1 MAEEGVLDK
10 FCGSRFWDA
19 NLTWNT
25 DTPQFTPC
33 FERTVLVW
41 IPCGFLWLFAPLE
54 THYVLQSADRLI
66 PWSWLNISK
75 LVVSAAL
82 MILQCLDFF
91 YAVHK
96 SVIGDDVY
104 GVDFLTPA
112 IIFFSVLLQL
122 VFVLVEKRRGIQS
135 SGYLMLFWL
144 LLLIFGISE
153 YYTYF
158 LDVSEEAAE
167 TDNFMFSTYMVYFPL
182 VIIMLFLNAFAD
194 ATPKYINFPR
204 GEKPCPETEASFL
217 SRITF
222 SWLDKLIWKG
232 YRQPLEQSQL
242 WDLTY
247 ENASSRIVRK
257 WDKNWRKTT
266 AKAYKKGESHTSAKY
281 TNDSAHV
288 EISGT
293 AGNKEHYLSILPTI
307 VRTFGPTFFF
317 GGILKLFHD
326 ILQFV
331 SPQILSALITY
342 IESDKEEESEPV
354 WRGYF
359 YAFLM
364 LICAQVQSFLLAQY
378 FMKMFIVGLQIRT
391 GVISA
396 VYRKALKISSSAR
409 KESTVGEIVNLMS
422 VDAQRFMDLTTYVN
436 MLWSAPMQIALALYF
451 LWDLLGPSVLSGLA
465 VMIILI
471 PVNGVMA
478 NRTKQ
483 LQIKQMKNKD
493 HRVKLMN
500 EILNGIKV
508 LKLYAWEPSFEDQ
521 VLSVRN
527 KEIKI
532 LKQTA
537 YLTAGTSF
545 IWTCTPFLVSLAT
558 FATYVSLSSENVLD
572 AQKAFVSLTLFNLL
586 RFPISMLPMLISS
599 LVQASVSLKR
609 MNKFMNADELDPNCV
624 SKENTESFPVVMEN
638 GTFAWGHDEEDGQ
651 PVLKGI
657 NLRVSE
663 GSLLAVVGTVGAG
676 KSSLLSAI
684 LGEMEKQSGRI
695 NVKGQI
701 AYASQQ
707 AWIQNATLEANI
719 TFGQS
724 HEPSWYTSCVQAC
737 ALQPDLDILPGGD
750 QTEIGEKGINLSGG
764 QKQRV
769 SLARAVYAN
778 ADIYL
783 LDDPLSAVDS
793 HVGRHIFE
801 NVIGPQGLLKKK
813 TRILVTHG
821 LTYLPVVDNIIV
833 LKNGVVTE
841 QGTYKQLMERKGEFQ
856 EFLLQYLSEAEEED
870 DSLEGLEDIKNQL
883 ESSLGREVVERQIR
897 HKRASESE
905 SISEQ
910 DMNKDNKSGVLRRR
924 GSKKISES
932 EKGKLASDT
941 VATKDKKIGEK
952 LIETEKAETGKVQM
966 SVYKYYIKAIGIIPA
981 LLTILSYT
989 ASNGCTVGSSIWLS
1003 RWAEE
1008 PLEPDGSLD
1017 TQKRDMYLG
1026 VYGALG
1032 ICQALSI
1039 LCGAFSLSFGALDA
1053 SAKLHADIL
1062 CSVMH
1067 LPMQFFDTNPIGR
1080 LVNRFGKDVDTL
1092 DSVLPWTL
1100 RSWLMCF
1107 FTVLST
1113 FIVIIYSTPIFI
1125 AVLIPTLIIYYFVQ
1139 VLYVATSRQLKRIE
1153 SVSRSP
1159 IYSHFQ
1165 ESIQGAST
1173 IRAYGKC
1180 EEFITESEKRVDF
1193 NQVSYYPS
1201 VMVNRW
1207 LAVRLEFIGNILTFS
1222 AALFAVMSRGTIS
1235 GGIVGLSVSY
1245 ALSVTQALNW
1255 LVRMTSD
1262 VETNIVAVER
1272 IKEYTET
1279 EQEAPWEI
1287 QGNKPHKDWP
1297 EEGVVEFSKYSTRYR
1312 EGLELVIRDI
1322 DCRISGGEKVGI
1334 VGRTGAGKSSMTLAL
1349 FRIIEAA
1356 SGHISIDNV
1365 NVSKIGLHD
1374 LRQRLTIIPQD
1385 PVLFSGK
1392 LRMNLDPFN
1401 KYDDSKIWSA
1411 LEHAH
1416 LKEFVSGL
1424 TSGLQY
1430 EVAEGGENLSVGQR
1444 QLVCLARALLRKTRV
1459 LILDEATA
1467 AVDLETDDLIQQTIR
1482 KEFSDCTVITIA
1494 HRLNTIMDSSRVI
1507 VLDKGEIKEF
1517 DTPTTLLKNKNSLF
1531 YGMAKDAGLI

>member
-1 MAEEGVLDK
+1 MAEEGALDK
-10 FCGSRFWDA
+10 FCGSPFWDA
-19 NLTWNT
+19 NLTWYT

-75 LVVSAAL
+75 LVVSATL
-82 MILQCLDFF
+82 MTLQCLDFF

-96 SVIGDDVY
+96 SVVGDDVY
-104 GVDFLTPA
+104 GVDFLAPA
-112 IIFFSVLLQL
+112 ILFFSVLLQL
-122 VFVLVEKRRGIQS
+122 IFIVMEKKRGIQS
-135 SGYLMLFWL
+135 SGYLFLFWM
-144 LLLIFGISE
+144 LLLIFGIPE
-153 YYTYF
+153 YYMYF
-158 LDVSEEAAE
+158 LNLSDEGVD
-167 TDNFMFSTYMVYFPL
+167 TDQFTFATYMVYFPL
-182 VIIMLFLNAFAD
+182 VIIMLLLNSFAD

-222 SWLDKLIWKG
+222 SWLDKMIWRG
-232 YRQPLEQSQL
+232 YRQPVEQSQL
-242 WDLTY
+242 WDLSY
-247 ENASSRIVRK
+247 ENASFRIVRK

-266 AKAYKKGESHTSAKY
+266 AKAYNKGESHTSAKY
-281 TNDSAHV
+281 TNASAHV

-307 VRTFGPTFFF
+307 VRTFGPTFLF
-317 GGILKLFHD
+317 GAVFKLFHD
-326 ILQFV
+326 ILQFI
-331 SPQILSALITY
+331 SPQILSALINY
-342 IESDKEEESEPV
+342 IESDKEGESEPV

-359 YAFLM
+359 YACLM
-364 LICAQVQSFLLAQY
+364 LICAQLQSFLLAQY

-436 MLWSAPMQIALALYF
+436 MLWSAPLQIALALYF

-471 PVNGVMA
+471 PVNGFMA

-493 HRVKLMN
+493 QRVKLMN

-521 VLSVRN
+521 VLSVRS

-545 IWTCTPFLVSLAT
+545 IWACTPFLVT
-558 FATYVSLSSENVLD
+558 FVMFMTYVLSDPSHVLD
-572 AQKAFVSLTLFNLL
+572 AEKIFVSITLMNIL
-586 RFPISMLPMLISS
+586 RDSVTRLPFVISS
-599 LVQASVSLKR
+599 VVQASVSLKR

-638 GTFAWGHDEEDGQ
+638 GTFAWGHGEEDGE

-657 NLRVSE
+657 NLRVTE
-663 GSLLAVVGTVGAG
+663 GSLVAVVGTVGAG

-684 LGEMEKQSGRI
+684 LGEMDKQSGRI
-695 NVKGQI
+695 NIKGQV

-724 HEPSWYTSCVQAC
+724 HEPNWYTSCVQAC
-737 ALQPDLDILPGGD
+737 ALQPDFDILPGGD

-769 SLARAVYAN
+769 SLARAVYAD

-821 LTYLPVVDNIIV
+821 LTYLPMVDNIIV

-856 EFLLQYLSEAEEED
+856 EFLLQYLSEAENEE
-870 DSLEGLEDIKNQL
+870 DSLEGLEDIKHQL
-883 ESSLGREVVERQIR
+883 ESSLGREVVERQMR
-897 HKRASESE
+897 QKRESESE

-910 DMNKDNKSGVLRRR
+910 EMNKDNRTGIVRRR

-941 VATKDKKIGEK
+941 VIAKDKKTGEK

-966 SVYKYYIKAIGIIPA
+966 SVYKYYIKAVGIIPA
-981 LLTILSYT
+981 ILTILCYS
-989 ASNGCTVGSSIWLS
+989 AANGCSVGSSIWLS
-1003 RWAEE
+1003 KWAEE

-1017 TQKRDMYLG
+1017 TQRRDMYLG

-1032 ICQALSI
+1032 IGQALAI
-1039 LCGAFSLSFGALDA
+1039 LLGAFTLSFGALDA

-1107 FTVLST
+1107 FTVLTT
-1113 FIVIIYSTPIFI
+1113 FIVIIYSTPLFV
-1125 AVLIPTLIIYYFVQ
+1125 AVLIPTLVIYYFVQ
-1139 VLYVATSRQLKRIE
+1139 ILYVATSRQLKRIE

-1180 EEFITESEKRVDF
+1180 EEFISESEKRVDF
-1193 NQVSYYPS
+1193 NQISYYPS

-1207 LAVRLEFIGNILTFS
+1207 LAVRLEFIGNIMTFS
-1222 AALFAVMSRGTIS
+1222 AALFAVMSRGSIS

-1255 LVRMTSD
+1255 LVRMMSD

-1287 QGNKPHKDWP
+1287 QGNKPRKEWP
-1297 EEGVVEFSKYSTRYR
+1297 DEGVVEFSKYSTRYR

-1322 DCRISGGEKVGI
+1322 DCKISGGEKIGI

-1365 NVSKIGLHD
+1365 NISKIGLHD
-1374 LRQRLTIIPQD
+1374 LRERLTIIPQD

-1392 LRMNLDPFN
+1392 LRMNLDPFH
-1401 KYDDSKIWSA
+1401 KYDDAKIWSA

-1459 LILDEATA
+1459 LVLDEATA

-1482 KEFSDCTVITIA
+1482 KEFSDCTIITIA

-1517 DTPTTLLKNKNSLF
+1517 DTPATLLKNKNSLF
-1531 YGMAKDAGLI
+1531 YGMAKDAGIV

>member
-1 MAEEGVLDK
+1 MAEEGVLNK
-10 FCGSRFWDA
+10 FCGSPFWDA

-54 THYVLQSADRLI
+54 THYVLQSADRFI
-66 PWSWLNISK
+66 PWSWLNVSK

-82 MILQCLDFF
+82 MTLQCLDFF

-96 SVIGDDVY
+96 SVAGEDVF
-104 GVDFLTPA
+104 GVDFLAPA

-122 VFVLVEKRRGIQS
+122 IFIIMEKRRGIQS
-135 SGYLMLFWL
+135 SGYLFLFWL
-144 LLLIFGISE
+144 LLLIFGIPE
-153 YYTYF
+153 YCTYF
-158 LDVSEEAAE
+158 MNVSNEEVD
-167 TDNFMFSTYMVYFPL
+167 TDNFTFATYMVYFPL
-182 VIIMLFLNAFAD
+182 VIIMLLLNSFAD
-194 ATPKYINFPR
+194 ATPKYVNFPR

-222 SWLDKLIWKG
+222 SWLDKLIWRG

-242 WDLTY
+242 WDLSY
-247 ENASSRIVRK
+247 ENTSSKIVRK

-281 TNDSAHV
+281 TNASAHV

-326 ILQFV
+326 ILQFI
-331 SPQILSALITY
+331 SPQILSALISY
-342 IESDKEEESEPV
+342 IESDEGGESEPV

-359 YAFLM
+359 YACLM

-378 FMKMFIVGLQIRT
+378 FMKMFIVGLRIRT

-471 PVNGVMA
+471 PVNGFMA

-493 HRVKLMN
+493 QRVKLMN

-521 VLSVRN
+521 VLAVRG

-545 IWTCTPFLVSLAT
+545 IWSCTPFLVSLAT
-558 FATYVSLSSENVLD
+558 FATFVNLSPDNILD
-572 AQKAFVSLTLFNLL
+572 AKKAFVSLTLFNLL
-586 RFPISMLPMLISS
+586 RFPLSMLPMLISS

-624 SKENTESFPVVMEN
+624 TTENTESFPVVMEN

-651 PVLKGI
+651 LVLKGI
-657 NLRVSE
+657 NLRVTE
-663 GSLLAVVGTVGAG
+663 GSLVAVVGTVGAG

-684 LGEMEKQSGRI
+684 LGEMEKHSGRI

-724 HEPSWYTSCVQAC
+724 HEPNWYASCIQAC

-769 SLARAVYAN
+769 SLARAVYAD

-793 HVGRHIFE
+793 HVGKHIFE

-821 LTYLPVVDNIIV
+821 LTYLPMVDNIIV

-856 EFLLQYLSEAEEED
+856 EFLLQYLSEAEDEED
-870 DSLEGLEDIKNQL
+870 TLEGLEDIKHQL

-897 HKRASESE
+897 HKRESESE
-905 SISEQ
+905 SISEHEL
-910 DMNKDNKSGVLRRR
+910 NKDNRTSIVRRR

-932 EKGKLASDT
+932 ETGKLASDT
-941 VATKDKKIGEK
+941 VVAKEKKIGEK

-966 SVYKYYIKAIGIIPA
+966 SVYKYYITAIGIIPA
-981 LLTILSYT
+981 LFTILSYT
-989 ASNGCTVGSSIWLS
+989 ASNGCMVGSSIWLS

-1008 PLEPDGSLD
+1008 PLEADGTLN
-1017 TQKRDMYLG
+1017 TQRRDMYLG

-1032 ICQALSI
+1032 IGQAFAI
-1039 LCGAFSLSFGALDA
+1039 LFGAFSLSFGALDA

-1062 CSVMH
+1062 CGVMH

-1107 FTVLST
+1107 FTVYLLLYQRS
-1113 FIVIIYSTPIFI
+1113 FIF
-1125 AVLIPTLIIYYFVQ
+1125 
-1139 VLYVATSRQLKRIE
+1139 E
-1153 SVSRSP
+1153 
-1159 IYSHFQ
+1159 
-1165 ESIQGAST
+1165 
-1173 IRAYGKC
+1173 
-1180 EEFITESEKRVDF
+1180 D
-1193 NQVSYYPS
+1193 
-1201 VMVNRW
+1201 
-1207 LAVRLEFIGNILTFS
+1207 
-1222 AALFAVMSRGTIS
+1222 
-1235 GGIVGLSVSY
+1235 
-1245 ALSVTQALNW
+1245 
-1255 LVRMTSD
+1255 
-1262 VETNIVAVER
+1262 
-1272 IKEYTET
+1272 
-1279 EQEAPWEI
+1279 
-1287 QGNKPHKDWP
+1287 
-1297 EEGVVEFSKYSTRYR
+1297 
-1312 EGLELVIRDI
+1312 
-1322 DCRISGGEKVGI
+1322 
-1334 VGRTGAGKSSMTLAL
+1334 
-1349 FRIIEAA
+1349 
-1356 SGHISIDNV
+1356 
-1365 NVSKIGLHD
+1365 
-1374 LRQRLTIIPQD
+1374 
-1385 PVLFSGK
+1385 
-1392 LRMNLDPFN
+1392 
-1401 KYDDSKIWSA
+1401 
-1411 LEHAH
+1411 
-1416 LKEFVSGL
+1416 
-1424 TSGLQY
+1424 
-1430 EVAEGGENLSVGQR
+1430 
-1444 QLVCLARALLRKTRV
+1444 
-1459 LILDEATA
+1459 
-1467 AVDLETDDLIQQTIR
+1467 
-1482 KEFSDCTVITIA
+1482 
-1494 HRLNTIMDSSRVI
+1494 
-1507 VLDKGEIKEF
+1507 
-1517 DTPTTLLKNKNSLF
+1517 
-1531 YGMAKDAGLI
+1531 